1 MAIVIESKEKKGA
14 NWFAIL
20 IIFISII
27 IIGVAAYFLFFSK
40 TPLIENII
48 SQQLDVT
55 SQLSQIQIDPQ
66 SITQNKIFQSLET
79 YATLLAPSLS
89 AIGKAN
95 PFTK

>member
-27 IIGVAAYFLFFSK
+27 IIGVATYFLFFSK

-66 SITQNKIFQSLET
+66 SITQNKIFQSLKT
-79 YATLLAPSLS
+79 YTTLLTPSLS
-89 AIGKAN
+89 AVGKSN
-95 PFTK
+95 PFVR